1 MRDRE
6 ISVEQEHLDR
16 VYRRLEEKIHEAEF
30 LMNDAAKRGQVGTPG
45 ALAERDAQVFR
56 AGIHLNRLNNEFED
70 FLFGR
75 IDLLLGKDGKKGPDG
90 AYTAVEPAEGAV
102 RDDGTADIAETLHI
116 GRIGVLDSE
125 YAPLVIDWRA
135 PAAAPF
141 YRSTPV
147 DPGRVVRRRV
157 IRSKGRRVL
166 GVEDDLM
173 RPELKAFLDGG
184 ELAVIGDGALM
195 AALGQARSHTMRDI
209 VASIQAEQDLVIR
222 APAASVTYVEGGP
235 GTGKTAVALH
245 RAAYLLYQDRRRY
258 SGGILIVSPTPLLVA
273 YTEGVL
279 PSLGEEGQ
287 VAIRAIGSLVDGAEA
302 TLYDSPSTARAK
314 GSYRMLRVL
323 RKAARG
329 ALELGPAGM
338 LGGADGSG
346 TGAGGG
352 SASGSGASGA
362 DASGAGAGGADA
374 SGTGTGGA
382 NGTRSGRSA
391 GNGTG
396 SEMSGAEAS
405 GTGVGGANGTRSGR
419 SAGNG
424 TGSEMSGADASGSEA
439 GEAEASGS
447 GTSGAD
453 ASGTGTSGAYGTR
466 SGRSGANGAGAG
478 NGSGVGT
485 AAANGRG
492 SGTAPASSGS
502 ASATAPTQLSFGD
515 DGDGESPAAPAPVG
529 PPTRLRVVAFG
540 RRLEL
545 EAAELER
552 IRRNA
557 LGGTAPVN
565 LLRPRARKLLL
576 DALWAQSGAA
586 TRHTDPELAAELR
599 SSFDEDVTSEDSFI
613 AFLDAWWPELTP
625 RAVLAAMADERRLGR
640 WARRIL
646 NPGEVRRVARSLRR
660 DGHSVHDI
668 AMLDELQAILG
679 TPARPRKKR
688 ELDPLDQLTG
698 LEELMPVREESQRE
712 RAERLAQERTEYAHV
727 IVDEAQD
734 LTPMQWRMV
743 GRRGRHATWTVVG
756 DPAQSSWSDPDEAA
770 EARDEALGTRPR
782 RRFELTVNYR
792 NPAEIAELA
801 AKVLAL
807 AMPGS
812 KAPSAVRSTGVEP
825 RFTVVQKSLGET
837 VRAEAARLLDL
848 VDGTVGVVVAM
859 QRREEA
865 ARWLAGLGERVV
877 ALGSLEAKGLE
888 YDATVVVSP
897 AEIADESPA
906 GLRVLYVA
914 LTRATQQL
922 TVVSADRDQPDGSG
936 VPDLLRD

>member
-1 MRDRE
+1 MAAQAQQETALSSDHDSVRDRE

-75 IDLLLGKDGKKGPDG
+75 IDLLRGKDGKKGPDG

-102 RDDGTADIAETLHI
+102 REDNTADIAETLHI
-116 GRIGVLDSE
+116 GRIGVLDQD

-173 RPELKAFLDGG
+173 RPELTAHLDGR
-184 ELAVIGDGALM
+184 ELPVIGDGALM

-258 SGGILIVSPTPLLVA
+258 AGGILIVSPTPLLVA

-287 VAIRAIGSLVDGAEA
+287 VAIRAIGSLAVDAVGAEA
-302 TLYDSPSTARAK
+302 TLYDSPATARAK
-314 GSYRMLRVL
+314 GSYRMLKVL

-329 ALELGPAGM
+329 ALELN
-338 LGGADGSG
+338 D
-346 TGAGGG
+346 
-352 SASGSGASGA
+352 
-362 DASGAGAGGADA
+362 
-374 SGTGTGGA
+374 
-382 NGTRSGRSA
+382 
-391 GNGTG
+391 
-396 SEMSGAEAS
+396 
-405 GTGVGGANGTRSGR
+405 
-419 SAGNG
+419 
-424 TGSEMSGADASGSEA
+424 
-439 GEAEASGS
+439 
-447 GTSGAD
+447 
-453 ASGTGTSGAYGTR
+453 
-466 SGRSGANGAGAG
+466 
-478 NGSGVGT
+478 
-485 AAANGRG
+485 
-492 SGTAPASSGS
+492 
-502 ASATAPTQLSFGD
+502 
-515 DGDGESPAAPAPVG
+515 SPA
-529 PPTRLRVVAFG
+529 RLRVVAFG

-545 EAAELER
+545 EGEELER
-552 IRRNA
+552 IRRSA

-576 DALWAQSGAA
+576 DALWDKSGAA
-586 TRHTDPELAAELR
+586 ARQTDPELAAELR
-599 SSFDEDVTSEDSFI
+599 GSFDEDVSAEDSFLE
-613 AFLDAWWPELTP
+613 FLDAWWPELTP
-625 RAVLAAMADERRLGR
+625 QAVLDAMADEKRLARWSRRV
-640 WARRIL
+640 L

-660 DGHSVHDI
+660 DGHTVHDI

-712 RAERLAQERTEYAHV
+712 RAERLAAERTEYAHV

-743 GRRGRHATWTVVG
+743 GRRGRHATWTIVG

-770 EARDEALGTRPR
+770 QARDEALGIRPPVSHHHPSKEGPSGR
-782 RRFELTVNYR
+782 PSRGRRFQLTVNYR

-801 AKVLAL
+801 SKVLAL
-807 AMPGS
+807 AMPGAES
-812 KAPSAVRSTGVEP
+812 PAAVRSTGIEP
-825 RFTVVQKSLGET
+825 RFSVVRDALAQT
-837 VRAEAARLLDL
+837 VREEAARLLDR

-865 ARWLAGLGERVV
+865 RRWLAGLGDRVV

-922 TVVSADRDQPDGSG
+922 TVVSGERDEPDAAG

>member
-1 MRDRE
+1 MAAQAQQSAVGSVQDSIRDHE
-6 ISVEQEHLDR
+6 IGVEQEHLDR

-56 AGIHLNRLNNEFED
+56 AGVHLNRLNNEFED

-102 RDDGTADIAETLHI
+102 REDSTADIAETLHI

-157 IRSKGRRVL
+157 IRSKGRKVL

-173 RPELKAFLDGG
+173 RPELRAFLDGH
-184 ELAVIGDGALM
+184 ELPVIGDGALM

-258 SGGILIVSPTPLLVA
+258 AGGILIVSPTPLLVA

-287 VAIRAIGSLVDGAEA
+287 VAIRAIGSLVDGVEA
-302 TLYDSPSTARAK
+302 TLYDSPAVARAK
-314 GSYRMLRVL
+314 GSYRMLKVL

-329 ALELGPAGM
+329 ALELGSDS
-338 LGGADGSG
+338 GG
-346 TGAGGG
+346 
-352 SASGSGASGA
+352 SGSGQLAF
-362 DASGAGAGGADA
+362 
-374 SGTGTGGA
+374 
-382 NGTRSGRSA
+382 
-391 GNGTG
+391 
-396 SEMSGAEAS
+396 
-405 GTGVGGANGTRSGR
+405 
-419 SAGNG
+419 
-424 TGSEMSGADASGSEA
+424 
-439 GEAEASGS
+439 GEED
-447 GTSGAD
+447 TS
-453 ASGTGTSGAYGTR
+453 T
-466 SGRSGANGAGAG
+466 
-478 NGSGVGT
+478 
-485 AAANGRG
+485 
-492 SGTAPASSGS
+492 ASS
-502 ASATAPTQLSFGD
+502 TA
-515 DGDGESPAAPAPVG
+515 

-545 EAAELER
+545 EGDELENV
-552 IRRNA
+552 RRNA
-557 LGGTAPVN
+557 LSGTAPVN

-576 DALWAQSGAA
+576 DALWARSGAG

-599 SSFDEDVTSEDSFI
+599 SSFDEDITSEDSFI
-613 AFLDAWWPELTP
+613 EFLDAWWPELTP
-625 RAVLAAMADERRLGR
+625 KAVLAAMADERRLGR

-660 DGHSVHDI
+660 DGLSVHDI
-668 AMLDELQAILG
+668 AMLDELQAVLG
-679 TPARPRKKR
+679 TPARPRKRR
-688 ELDPLDQLTG
+688 ELDPLDHLTG

-712 RAERLAQERTEYAHV
+712 RAERLAEERVEYAHV

-782 RRFELTVNYR
+782 RRFQLTVNYR
-792 NPAEIAELA
+792 NPSEIADLA

-812 KAPSAVRSTGVEP
+812 TAPSAVRSTGVRP
-825 RFTVVQKSLGET
+825 RFVTTNNGRGTAVRKSLGET
-837 VRAEAARLLDL
+837 VREEAARLLDL

-859 QRREEA
+859 NRREEA
-865 ARWLAGLGERVV
+865 ARWLTGLGDRVV

-922 TVVSADRDQPDGSG
+922 TVVSAERDQPDRDG

>member
-1 MRDRE
+1 MADVRDRE
-6 ISVEQEHLDR
+6 ISVEQEHLDQ

-30 LMNDAAKRGQVGTPG
+30 LMNDAAKRSQVGTPG

-56 AGIHLNRLNNEFED
+56 AGVHLNRLNNEFED

-90 AYTAVEPAEGAV
+90 AYTAVEPAEGVV
-102 RDDGTADIAETLHI
+102 RADNTADIAETLHI
-116 GRIGVLDSE
+116 GRIGVLDADYS
-125 YAPLVIDWRA
+125 PLVIDWRA

-157 IRSKGRRVL
+157 IRSKGRKVL

-173 RPELKAFLDGG
+173 RPELTAFLNG
-184 ELAVIGDGALM
+184 EELPVVGDGALM
-195 AALGQARSHTMRDI
+195 AALGQARSHSMRDI
-209 VASIQAEQDLVIR
+209 VASIQAEQDQVIR

-258 SGGILIVSPTPLLVA
+258 AGGILIVSPTPLLVA

-287 VAIRAIGSLVDGAEA
+287 VAIRAVGSLVDGTEA
-302 TLYDSPSTARAK
+302 TEYDTPAVARIK
-314 GSYRMLRVL
+314 GSSRMLKVL

-329 ALELGPAGM
+329 ALEAPDTAV
-338 LGGADGSG
+338 GS
-346 TGAGGG
+346 
-352 SASGSGASGA
+352 
-362 DASGAGAGGADA
+362 
-374 SGTGTGGA
+374 
-382 NGTRSGRSA
+382 RSA
-391 GNGTG
+391 GADPDPKRADPHPP
-396 SEMSGAEAS
+396 MAS
-405 GTGVGGANGTRSGR
+405 T
-419 SAGNG
+419 
-424 TGSEMSGADASGSEA
+424 
-439 GEAEASGS
+439 
-447 GTSGAD
+447 
-453 ASGTGTSGAYGTR
+453 
-466 SGRSGANGAGAG
+466 
-478 NGSGVGT
+478 
-485 AAANGRG
+485 
-492 SGTAPASSGS
+492 
-502 ASATAPTQLSFGD
+502 PTK
-515 DGDGESPAAPAPVG
+515 
-529 PPTRLRVVAFG
+529 LRVVAFN

-545 EAAELER
+545 DGSELSR
-552 IRRNA
+552 IRAAA

-576 DALWAQSGAA
+576 DALWTKSGAA
-586 TRHTDPELAAELR
+586 TRHSDPELAAELR
-599 SSFDEDVTSEDSFI
+599 SSFDEDITTEDTFI

-625 RAVLAAMADERRLGR
+625 RAVLRAMADEKRLGR
-640 WARRIL
+640 WARRVL
-646 NPGEVRRVARSLRR
+646 NPGEIRRVARSLRR
-660 DGHSVHDI
+660 EAYSVHDV
-668 AMLDELQAILG
+668 ALLDELQAILG

-688 ELDPLDQLTG
+688 DLDPLDQLTG
-698 LEELMPVREESQRE
+698 LEELMPQREESQRE
-712 RAERLAQERTEYAHV
+712 RAERLAAERVEYAHV

-770 EARDEALGTRPR
+770 AARDEALGTRPR
-782 RRFELTVNYR
+782 RRFTLTVNYR
-792 NPAEIAELA
+792 NPAEIADLA

-812 KAPSAVRSTGVEP
+812 EAPSAVRSTGVEP
-825 RFTVVQKSLGET
+825 RFTVVRDGDLGES
-837 VRAEAARLLDL
+837 VRAAAAHLLDQ
-848 VDGTVGVVVAM
+848 VEGTVGVVVAM
-859 QRREEA
+859 NRREQA

-922 TVVSADRDQPDGSG
+922 TVLSGARDEPDADG

>member
-1 MRDRE
+1 MAVQAQQETAVGSVRHTAPDSVRDRE
-6 ISVEQEHLDR
+6 IGIEQEHLDR

-30 LMNDAAKRGQVGTPG
+30 LMHDAAKRGQVGTPG

-75 IDLLLGKDGKKGPDG
+75 IDLLAGKDGRKGPDG

-102 RDDGTADIAETLHI
+102 RPDNTADIAETLHI
-116 GRIGVLDSE
+116 GRIGVLDSD

-173 RPELKAFLDGG
+173 RPELKAVLDGG
-184 ELAVIGDGALM
+184 ELPVIGDGALM

-258 SGGILIVSPTPLLVA
+258 AGGILIVSPTPLLVA

-302 TLYDSPSTARAK
+302 TLYDSPAVARAK
-314 GSYRMLRVL
+314 GSYRMLKVL

-329 ALELGPAGM
+329 ALES
-338 LGGADGSG
+338 GG
-346 TGAGGG
+346 
-352 SASGSGASGA
+352 
-362 DASGAGAGGADA
+362 
-374 SGTGTGGA
+374 
-382 NGTRSGRSA
+382 R
-391 GNGTG
+391 
-396 SEMSGAEAS
+396 
-405 GTGVGGANGTRSGR
+405 
-419 SAGNG
+419 
-424 TGSEMSGADASGSEA
+424 
-439 GEAEASGS
+439 
-447 GTSGAD
+447 
-453 ASGTGTSGAYGTR
+453 
-466 SGRSGANGAGAG
+466 
-478 NGSGVGT
+478 
-485 AAANGRG
+485 
-492 SGTAPASSGS
+492 APA
-502 ASATAPTQLSFGD
+502 QLAFGD
-515 DGDGESPAAPAPVG
+515 PDEETGAAPAPTG
-529 PPTRLRVVAFG
+529 TPTRLRVVAFG

-545 EAAELER
+545 EAADLDR
-552 IRRNA
+552 VRQSA
-557 LGGTAPVN
+557 LSGTAPVN

-576 DALWAQSGAA
+576 DALWERSGAVG
-586 TRHTDPELAAELR
+586 RHSDPELAAELR
-599 SSFDEDVTSEDSFI
+599 SSFDEDVTTEDAFI

-625 RAVLAAMADERRLGR
+625 QAVLAAMADERRLGR

-646 NPGEVRRVARSLRR
+646 NPGEVRKVARALKR
-660 DGHSVHDI
+660 DGRSVHDI
-668 AMLDELQAILG
+668 AMLDELEAILG
-679 TPARPRKKR
+679 APMRPKKR
-688 ELDPLDQLTG
+688 REYDPLDQLTG
-698 LEELMPVREESQRE
+698 LEELMPGREETQRE

-782 RRFELTVNYR
+782 RRFQLTVNYR

-807 AMPGS
+807 AMPGAES
-812 KAPSAVRSTGVEP
+812 PSAVRSTGVVP
-825 RFTVVQKSLGET
+825 RFEAVTDTLGAT
-837 VRAEAARLLDL
+837 VRAEAGRLLER

-859 QRREEA
+859 NRREEA
-865 ARWLAGLGERVV
+865 RRWLAGLGDRVV

-922 TVVSADRDQPDGSG
+922 TVVSGDRDEPDANG

>member
-1 MRDRE
+1 MAAQVQQETAFGPADRSAHDSLRDRE

-30 LMNDAAKRGQVGTPG
+30 LMNDAVKRGQVGTPG
-45 ALAERDAQVFR
+45 ALAERDAQVYR

-102 RDDGTADIAETLHI
+102 RPDNTAEIAETLHI
-116 GRIGVLDSE
+116 GRIGVLDE
-125 YAPLVIDWRA
+125 DYAPLVIDWRA

-173 RPELKAFLDGG
+173 RPELRATLDGQG
-184 ELAVIGDGALM
+184 LPVIGDGALM
-195 AALGQARSHTMRDI
+195 AALGQARTHTMRDI

-258 SGGILIVSPTPLLVA
+258 AGGILIVSPTPLLVA

-302 TLYDSPSTARAK
+302 ILYDSPSAARVK
-314 GSYRMLRVL
+314 GSYRMLKVL

-329 ALELGPAGM
+329 ALERK
-338 LGGADGSG
+338 
-346 TGAGGG
+346 
-352 SASGSGASGA
+352 
-362 DASGAGAGGADA
+362 DAPS
-374 SGTGTGGA
+374 
-382 NGTRSGRSA
+382 
-391 GNGTG
+391 
-396 SEMSGAEAS
+396 
-405 GTGVGGANGTRSGR
+405 
-419 SAGNG
+419 
-424 TGSEMSGADASGSEA
+424 
-439 GEAEASGS
+439 
-447 GTSGAD
+447 
-453 ASGTGTSGAYGTR
+453 
-466 SGRSGANGAGAG
+466 
-478 NGSGVGT
+478 
-485 AAANGRG
+485 
-492 SGTAPASSGS
+492 
-502 ASATAPTQLSFGD
+502 
-515 DGDGESPAAPAPVG
+515 
-529 PPTRLRVVAFG
+529 RLRVVVFG

-545 EAAELER
+545 GGEELGR
-552 IRRNA
+552 IRQNA
-557 LGGTAPVN
+557 LSGTAPVN

-576 DALWAQSGAA
+576 DALWALSGQA
-586 TRHTDPELAAELR
+586 TRHTDAELAAELR
-599 SSFDEDVTSEDSFI
+599 SSFDEDVASEDSFLE
-613 AFLDAWWPELTP
+613 FLDAWWPELTP
-625 RAVLAAMADERRLGR
+625 AAVLDAMADERRLGR

-646 NPGEVRRVARSLRR
+646 TPGEVRRVARSLKR
-660 DGHSVHDI
+660 DGLSVHDV

-679 TPARPRKKR
+679 LPARPRKR
-688 ELDPLDQLTG
+688 RDLDPLDQLTG
-698 LEELMPVREESQRE
+698 LEELMPVREESQWE

-770 EARDEALGTRPR
+770 QARDEALGTRPR
-782 RRFELTVNYR
+782 RRFTLTVNYR

-812 KAPSAVRSTGVEP
+812 EAPSAVRSTGVEP
-825 RFTVVQKSLGET
+825 RFTVVGESMERT
-837 VRAEAARLLDL
+837 VREEAARLLER

-859 QRREEA
+859 NRREEA
-865 ARWLAGLGERVV
+865 ARWLDGLGGRAV

-922 TVVSADRDQPDGSG
+922 TVVSGPHDAPDASG
-936 VPDLLRD
+936 LPDLLRD

>member
-1 MRDRE
+1 MAAQVQQSAVGPVHGEDSVRDRE

-30 LMNDAAKRGQVGTPG
+30 LMHDAAKRGQVGTPG

-102 RDDGTADIAETLHI
+102 RPDNTADIAETLHI
-116 GRIGVLDSE
+116 GRIGVLDQDYS
-125 YAPLVIDWRA
+125 PLVIDWRA

-141 YRSTPV
+141 YRATPV

-173 RPELKAFLDGG
+173 RPELTARLDGRT
-184 ELAVIGDGALM
+184 LPAIGDGALM

-209 VASIQAEQDLVIR
+209 VSSIQAEQDLVIR

-258 SGGILIVSPTPLLVA
+258 AGGILIVSPTPLLVA

-302 TLYDSPSTARAK
+302 TLYDSPSVARAK
-314 GSYRMLRVL
+314 GSYRMLKVL

-329 ALELGPAGM
+329 ALELGPG
-338 LGGADGSG
+338 GGAP
-346 TGAGGG
+346 AGQL
-352 SASGSGASGA
+352 AL
-362 DASGAGAGGADA
+362 DDD
-374 SGTGTGGA
+374 T
-382 NGTRSGRSA
+382 
-391 GNGTG
+391 
-396 SEMSGAEAS
+396 
-405 GTGVGGANGTRSGR
+405 
-419 SAGNG
+419 
-424 TGSEMSGADASGSEA
+424 
-439 GEAEASGS
+439 EAE
-447 GTSGAD
+447 T
-453 ASGTGTSGAYGTR
+453 
-466 SGRSGANGAGAG
+466 
-478 NGSGVGT
+478 
-485 AAANGRG
+485 
-492 SGTAPASSGS
+492 GTAPPS
-502 ASATAPTQLSFGD
+502 
-515 DGDGESPAAPAPVG
+515 G
-529 PPTRLRVVAFG
+529 PPARLRVVAFN

-545 EAAELER
+545 EAGELEC

-576 DALWAQSGAA
+576 DALWARSGAA
-586 TRHTDPELAAELR
+586 GRHTDPELAAELR
-599 SSFDEDVTSEDSFI
+599 SSFDEDVTTEDSFI

-625 RAVLAAMADERRLGR
+625 RAVLSAMADEKRLGR

-646 NPGEVRRVARSLRR
+646 NPGEVRKVARALKR

-679 TPARPRKKR
+679 APARPRKKR
-688 ELDPLDQLTG
+688 EFDPLDQLTG

-782 RRFELTVNYR
+782 RRFQLTVNYR

-801 AKVLAL
+801 ARVLAL

-812 KAPSAVRSTGVEP
+812 EAPSAVRSTGVEP
-825 RFTVVQKSLGET
+825 RFTVVRESLQRT
-837 VRAEAARLLDL
+837 VRAEAERLLAA
-848 VDGTVGVVVAM
+848 VDGTIGVVVAM
-859 QRREEA
+859 NRREEA
-865 ARWLAGLGERVV
+865 RRWLAGLGDRVV

-922 TVVSADRDQPDGSG
+922 TVVSGERDEPDGTG

>member
-1 MRDRE
+1 MAAQAQQDSAVDSEHDPVRGDSAREDSVRDRE
-6 ISVEQEHLDR
+6 IDVEQAHLDR

-30 LMNDAAKRGQVGTPG
+30 LMHDAAQRGHVGTPG

-90 AYTAVEPAEGAV
+90 AYTAVEPAEGAL
-102 RDDGTADIAETLHI
+102 RPDGTADIAETLHI
-116 GRIGVLDSE
+116 GRIGVLDE
-125 YAPLVIDWRA
+125 DYAPLVIDWRA

-173 RPELKAFLDGG
+173 RPEITARLDGE
-184 ELAVIGDGALM
+184 ELAVVGDGALM
-195 AALGQARSHTMRDI
+195 AALGQARTHSMRDI
-209 VASIQAEQDLVIR
+209 VASIQAEQDRVIR

-258 SGGILIVSPTPLLVA
+258 AGGILIVSPTPLLVA

-287 VAIRAIGSLVDGAEA
+287 VAIRAIGSLADDAAGAEA
-302 TLYDSPSTARAK
+302 TLYDTPATARVK
-314 GSYRMLRVL
+314 GSSRMLRVL

-329 ALELGPAGM
+329 ALEPA
-338 LGGADGSG
+338 DS
-346 TGAGGG
+346 
-352 SASGSGASGA
+352 
-362 DASGAGAGGADA
+362 
-374 SGTGTGGA
+374 
-382 NGTRSGRSA
+382 
-391 GNGTG
+391 
-396 SEMSGAEAS
+396 
-405 GTGVGGANGTRSGR
+405 
-419 SAGNG
+419 
-424 TGSEMSGADASGSEA
+424 
-439 GEAEASGS
+439 
-447 GTSGAD
+447 
-453 ASGTGTSGAYGTR
+453 
-466 SGRSGANGAGAG
+466 
-478 NGSGVGT
+478 
-485 AAANGRG
+485 
-492 SGTAPASSGS
+492 
-502 ASATAPTQLSFGD
+502 PTL
-515 DGDGESPAAPAPVG
+515 
-529 PPTRLRVVAFG
+529 LRVVAFG

-545 EAAELER
+545 EAEELAG
-552 IRRNA
+552 IRRTV

-565 LLRPRARKLLL
+565 LLRPRARRLLL
-576 DALWAQSGAA
+576 DALWEKSGAA
-586 TRHTDPELAAELR
+586 ARHTDPELAAELR
-599 SSFDEDVTSEDSFI
+599 SSFDEDVSSEDSFT

-625 RAVLAAMADERRLGR
+625 AAVLAAMADERRLGR
-640 WARRIL
+640 WARRVL
-646 NPGEVRRVARSLRR
+646 NPGEVRKVARSLRR
-660 DGHSVHDI
+660 EGYSVHDI
-668 AMLDELQAILG
+668 ALLDELQAIVG
-679 TPARPRKKR
+679 TPARPRKRR
-688 ELDPLDQLTG
+688 EADPLDQLTG
-698 LEELMPVREESQRE
+698 LEELMPQREETQWE

-770 EARDEALGTRPR
+770 AARDEALGTRPR

-812 KAPSAVRSTGVEP
+812 PSPSAVRSTGVRP
-825 RFTVVQKSLGET
+825 RFAVVEDSLAGT
-837 VRAEAARLLDL
+837 VRAEAARLLGL

-859 QRREEA
+859 DRREEA
-865 ARWLAGLGERVV
+865 RRWLAGLGDRVV

-922 TVVSADRDQPDGSG
+922 TVVSGERDEPDASG

>member
-1 MRDRE
+1 MAAQAQQETALDTVSDKSAQDSLRDRE
-6 ISVEQEHLDR
+6 ISVEQAHLDR

-102 RDDGTADIAETLHI
+102 RDDSTADIAETLHI

-173 RPELKAFLDGG
+173 RPELSAFLDG
-184 ELAVIGDGALM
+184 EQLAVIGDGALM

-258 SGGILIVSPTPLLVA
+258 AGGILIVSPTPLLVA

-302 TLYDSPSTARAK
+302 TLYDSPAVARAK

-329 ALELGPAGM
+329 ALELN
-338 LGGADGSG
+338 DS
-346 TGAGGG
+346 
-352 SASGSGASGA
+352 
-362 DASGAGAGGADA
+362 
-374 SGTGTGGA
+374 
-382 NGTRSGRSA
+382 
-391 GNGTG
+391 
-396 SEMSGAEAS
+396 
-405 GTGVGGANGTRSGR
+405 
-419 SAGNG
+419 
-424 TGSEMSGADASGSEA
+424 
-439 GEAEASGS
+439 
-447 GTSGAD
+447 
-453 ASGTGTSGAYGTR
+453 
-466 SGRSGANGAGAG
+466 
-478 NGSGVGT
+478 
-485 AAANGRG
+485 
-492 SGTAPASSGS
+492 
-502 ASATAPTQLSFGD
+502 
-515 DGDGESPAAPAPVG
+515 
-529 PPTRLRVVAFG
+529 PTRLRVVAFG

-545 EAAELER
+545 EAADLER
-552 IRRNA
+552 VRQSA
-557 LGGTAPVN
+557 LSGTAPVN
-565 LLRPRARKLLL
+565 MLRPRARKLLL
-576 DALWAQSGAA
+576 DALWERSGSAG
-586 TRHTDPELAAELR
+586 RHTDPELAAELR
-599 SSFDEDVTSEDSFI
+599 SSFDEDIASEDDFI

-625 RAVLAAMADERRLGR
+625 RSVLESMSDERKLGR

-646 NPGEVRRVARSLRR
+646 NPGEVRRVARALKR
-660 DGHSVHDI
+660 DGLSVHDVAI
-668 AMLDELQAILG
+668 LDELQAILG
-679 TPARPRKKR
+679 TPARPRKR
-688 ELDPLDQLTG
+688 RDLDPLDQLTG
-698 LEELMPVREESQRE
+698 LEELMPTREESQRE

-770 EARDEALGTRPR
+770 EARDEALGSRPR
-782 RRFELTVNYR
+782 RRFTLTVNYR

-812 KAPSAVRSTGVEP
+812 ESPSAVRSTGVKP
-825 RFTVVQKSLGET
+825 HFAVVRNSLSES
-837 VRAEAARLLDL
+837 VRAEAARLLDR

-859 QRREEA
+859 NRREEA
-865 ARWLAGLGERVV
+865 RRWLTGLGDRVV

-922 TVVSADRDQPDGSG
+922 TVVSAERDEPDANG

>member
-1 MRDRE
+1 MAVQAQRQDAVGSVHDSVRDRE

-30 LMNDAAKRGQVGTPG
+30 LMQDAARRGQVGTPG

-56 AGIHLNRLNNEFED
+56 AGVHLNRLNNEFED

-75 IDLLLGKDGKKGPDG
+75 IDLLTGKDGKKGPDG

-102 RDDGTADIAETLHI
+102 RPDNTADIAETLHI
-116 GRIGVLDSE
+116 GRIGVLDQD
-125 YAPLVIDWRA
+125 YTPLVIDWRA

-173 RPELKAFLDGG
+173 RPELTAYLDGDA
-184 ELAVIGDGALM
+184 LPVIGDGALM

-258 SGGILIVSPTPLLVA
+258 AGGILIVSPTPLLVA

-287 VAIRAIGSLVDGAEA
+287 VAIRAIGSLVEGSEA
-302 TLYDSPSTARAK
+302 TLYDSPAVARAK
-314 GSYRMLRVL
+314 GSSRMLKVL

-329 ALELGPAGM
+329 ALELNEPPA
-338 LGGADGSG
+338 
-346 TGAGGG
+346 
-352 SASGSGASGA
+352 
-362 DASGAGAGGADA
+362 
-374 SGTGTGGA
+374 
-382 NGTRSGRSA
+382 
-391 GNGTG
+391 
-396 SEMSGAEAS
+396 
-405 GTGVGGANGTRSGR
+405 
-419 SAGNG
+419 
-424 TGSEMSGADASGSEA
+424 
-439 GEAEASGS
+439 
-447 GTSGAD
+447 
-453 ASGTGTSGAYGTR
+453 
-466 SGRSGANGAGAG
+466 
-478 NGSGVGT
+478 
-485 AAANGRG
+485 
-492 SGTAPASSGS
+492 
-502 ASATAPTQLSFGD
+502 
-515 DGDGESPAAPAPVG
+515 
-529 PPTRLRVVAFG
+529 RLRVVAFG

-545 EAAELER
+545 EARELDG
-552 IRRNA
+552 IRRSA

-576 DALWAQSGAA
+576 DALWERSGAA
-586 TRHTDPELAAELR
+586 GRHSDPELAAELR
-599 SSFDEDVTSEDSFI
+599 SSFDEDITSEDAFI

-625 RAVLAAMADERRLGR
+625 AAVLDAMADERRLGR

-646 NPGEVRRVARSLRR
+646 NPGEVRKVARSLRR
-660 DGHSVHDI
+660 EGRTVHDI
-668 AMLDELQAILG
+668 ALLDELQAVLG
-679 TPARPRKKR
+679 APARPRRKR
-688 ELDPLDQLTG
+688 DLDPLDQLTG

-712 RAERLAQERTEYAHV
+712 RAERLAQERVEYAHV

-801 AKVLAL
+801 SKVLAL

-812 KAPSAVRSTGVEP
+812 VSPKAVRSTGVEP
-825 RFTVVQKSLGET
+825 RFTVVEDALGAT
-837 VRAEAARLLDL
+837 VRDEAARLLER

-865 ARWLAGLGERVV
+865 RRWLAGLGDRVV

-922 TVVSADRDQPDGSG
+922 TVVSADRDEPDTAG

>member
-1 MRDRE
+1 MAAQAQQDSAVGSVHGVAHEAAHDSVRDRE
-6 ISVEQEHLDR
+6 ISVEQQHLDR

-30 LMNDAAKRGQVGTPG
+30 LMRDAARRGQVGTPG

-56 AGIHLNRLNNEFED
+56 AGVHLNRLNNEFED

-75 IDLLLGKDGKKGPDG
+75 IDLLLGKDGRKGPDG
-90 AYTAVEPAEGAV
+90 AYTAVEPAEGVV
-102 RDDGTADIAETLHI
+102 REDGTADIAETLHI
-116 GRIGVLDSE
+116 GRIGVLDEDYS
-125 YAPLVIDWRA
+125 PLVIDWRA

-173 RPELKAFLDGG
+173 RPELRAFLDGH
-184 ELAVIGDGALM
+184 ELPAVGDGALM
-195 AALGQARSHTMRDI
+195 AALGRSRGHTMRDI
-209 VASIQAEQDLVIR
+209 VSSIQAEQDLVIR

-258 SGGILIVSPTPLLVA
+258 AGGILIVSPTPLLVA

-287 VAIRAIGSLVDGAEA
+287 VAVRAIGSLVDGAEA
-302 TLYDSPSTARAK
+302 TLYDSPSVARVK
-314 GSYRMLRVL
+314 GSYRMLKVL

-329 ALELGPAGM
+329 ALEP
-338 LGGADGSG
+338 
-346 TGAGGG
+346 
-352 SASGSGASGA
+352 
-362 DASGAGAGGADA
+362 
-374 SGTGTGGA
+374 
-382 NGTRSGRSA
+382 NGTP
-391 GNGTG
+391 
-396 SEMSGAEAS
+396 
-405 GTGVGGANGTRSGR
+405 
-419 SAGNG
+419 
-424 TGSEMSGADASGSEA
+424 D
-439 GEAEASGS
+439 
-447 GTSGAD
+447 
-453 ASGTGTSGAYGTR
+453 
-466 SGRSGANGAGAG
+466 
-478 NGSGVGT
+478 
-485 AAANGRG
+485 
-492 SGTAPASSGS
+492 
-502 ASATAPTQLSFGD
+502 
-515 DGDGESPAAPAPVG
+515 
-529 PPTRLRVVAFG
+529 RLRVVAFG

-545 EAAELER
+545 EAGELDHV
-552 IRRNA
+552 RRTA

-576 DALWAQSGAA
+576 DALWEKSGAGA
-586 TRHTDPELAAELR
+586 RHTDPELAAELR
-599 SSFDEDVTSEDSFI
+599 SSFDEDVTGEDSFA

-625 RAVLAAMADERRLGR
+625 SAVLTAMADERRLGR

-660 DGHSVHDI
+660 GGHSVHDI
-668 AMLDELQAILG
+668 ALLDELQAILG
-679 TPARPRKKR
+679 TPARPRRKR

-801 AKVLAL
+801 SKVLAL

-812 KAPSAVRSTGVEP
+812 TAPTAVRSTGVEP
-825 RFTVVQKSLGET
+825 RFAVVRGSLEKS
-837 VRAEAARLLDL
+837 VRAEAERLLDL

-859 QRREEA
+859 NRREEA
-865 ARWLAGLGERVV
+865 RRWLAGLGDRVV

-888 YDATVVVSP
+888 YDATIVVSP

-922 TVVSADRDQPDGSG
+922 TVVSAERDEPDGAG

>member
-1 MRDRE
+1 MPSTSEGGPVAAQAQQETAVDPVHDSVRDRE
-6 ISVEQEHLDR
+6 IRVEQEHLDR

-30 LMNDAAKRGQVGTPG
+30 LMRDAARRGQVGTPG

-56 AGIHLNRLNNEFED
+56 AGVHLNRLNNEYED

-102 RDDGTADIAETLHI
+102 RPDSTADIAETLHI
-116 GRIGVLDSE
+116 GRMGVLDEE

-157 IRSKGRRVL
+157 IRSKGRRVRS
-166 GVEDDLM
+166 VEDDLM
-173 RPELKAFLDGG
+173 RPELTASLDGR
-184 ELAVIGDGALM
+184 ELPVIGDGALM
-195 AALGQARSHTMRDI
+195 AALGQARTHTMRDI

-258 SGGILIVSPTPLLVA
+258 AGGILIVSPTPLLVA

-302 TLYDSPSTARAK
+302 TLYDSPSVARAK

-329 ALELGPAGM
+329 ALE
-338 LGGADGSG
+338 
-346 TGAGGG
+346 
-352 SASGSGASGA
+352 
-362 DASGAGAGGADA
+362 
-374 SGTGTGGA
+374 
-382 NGTRSGRSA
+382 
-391 GNGTG
+391 
-396 SEMSGAEAS
+396 
-405 GTGVGGANGTRSGR
+405 GVG
-419 SAGNG
+419 
-424 TGSEMSGADASGSEA
+424 
-439 GEAEASGS
+439 
-447 GTSGAD
+447 
-453 ASGTGTSGAYGTR
+453 
-466 SGRSGANGAGAG
+466 
-478 NGSGVGT
+478 
-485 AAANGRG
+485 
-492 SGTAPASSGS
+492 AP
-502 ASATAPTQLSFGD
+502 Q
-515 DGDGESPAAPAPVG
+515 
-529 PPTRLRVVAFG
+529 RLRVVAFG

-545 EAAELER
+545 EAEELAEV
-552 IRRNA
+552 RRTA

-576 DALWAQSGAA
+576 DALWERSGAGG
-586 TRHTDPELAAELR
+586 RHTDPELAAELR
-599 SSFDEDVTSEDSFI
+599 ASFDDDITSEDDFL

-625 RAVLAAMADERRLGR
+625 AAVLDAMADERRLGR

-646 NPGEVRRVARSLRR
+646 NPGEVRKVARALKR
-660 DGHSVHDI
+660 DGRSVHDI
-668 AMLDELQAILG
+668 ALLDELGAVLG
-679 TPARPRKKR
+679 APARPRRKR

-712 RAERLAQERTEYAHV
+712 RAERLAQERVEYAHV

-743 GRRGRHATWTVVG
+743 GRRGRHATWTIVG

-770 EARDEALGTRPR
+770 QARDEALGTRPR

-792 NPAEIAELA
+792 NPAEIADLA
-801 AKVLAL
+801 SKVLAL
-807 AMPGS
+807 AMPGAES
-812 KAPSAVRSTGVEP
+812 PRAVRSTGVEP
-825 RFTVVQKSLGET
+825 RFAVVEGSQAET
-837 VRAEAARLLDL
+837 VRAEAARLLDR

-865 ARWLAGLGERVV
+865 RRWLDGLGDRVV

-888 YDATVVVSP
+888 YDATIVVSP

-922 TVVSADRDQPDGSG
+922 TVVSTDRDEPDADG

>member
-1 MRDRE
+1 MAAQAQQDPAVDSDTDSVRDRE
-6 ISVEQEHLDR
+6 IGVEQEHLDA

-30 LMNDAAKRGQVGTPG
+30 LMDDAAKRGQVGTPG

-56 AGIHLNRLNNEFED
+56 AGVHLSRLNNEFED

-75 IDLLLGKDGKKGPDG
+75 IDLLQGKDGKKGPDG
-90 AYTAVEPAEGAV
+90 AYTAIEPADGAV
-102 RDDGTADIAETLHI
+102 RPDNTADIAETLHI
-116 GRIGVLDSE
+116 GRIGVLDADYS
-125 YAPLVIDWRA
+125 PLVIDWRA

-157 IRSKGRRVL
+157 IRSKGRKVL

-173 RPELKAFLDGG
+173 RPELTAHLDGAR
-184 ELAVIGDGALM
+184 LPAVGDGALM
-195 AALGQARSHTMRDI
+195 AALGQARSHSMRDI
-209 VASIQAEQDLVIR
+209 VASIQAEQDQVIR

-258 SGGILIVSPTPLLVA
+258 AGGILIVSPTPLLVA

-287 VAIRAIGSLVDGAEA
+287 VAIRAVGSLVDGAEA
-302 TLYDSPSTARAK
+302 SEYDSPAVARVK
-314 GSYRMLRVL
+314 GSSRMLKVL

-329 ALELGPAGM
+329 ALE
-338 LGGADGSG
+338 
-346 TGAGGG
+346 
-352 SASGSGASGA
+352 
-362 DASGAGAGGADA
+362 
-374 SGTGTGGA
+374 
-382 NGTRSGRSA
+382 SGR
-391 GNGTG
+391 
-396 SEMSGAEAS
+396 
-405 GTGVGGANGTRSGR
+405 
-419 SAGNG
+419 
-424 TGSEMSGADASGSEA
+424 
-439 GEAEASGS
+439 
-447 GTSGAD
+447 
-453 ASGTGTSGAYGTR
+453 
-466 SGRSGANGAGAG
+466 
-478 NGSGVGT
+478 
-485 AAANGRG
+485 
-492 SGTAPASSGS
+492 P
-502 ASATAPTQLSFGD
+502 
-515 DGDGESPAAPAPVG
+515 APAPAEQQQLAFGEEPDEEVQAPAG
-529 PPTRLRVVAFG
+529 TPTRLRVVAFG

-545 EAAELER
+545 DAGRLNR
-552 IRRNA
+552 IRHAA
-557 LGGTAPVN
+557 LSGTAPVN
-565 LLRPRARKLLL
+565 HLRPRARKLLL
-576 DALWAQSGAA
+576 DALWEQSGAGG
-586 TRHTDPELAAELR
+586 RHTDPELAAELR
-599 SSFDEDVTSEDSFI
+599 SSFDEDITTEDDFLR
-613 AFLDAWWPELTP
+613 FLDAWWPELTP
-625 RAVLAAMADERRLGR
+625 RAVLSAMSDERRLGR

-646 NPGEVRRVARSLRR
+646 NPGEVRKVARSLRR
-660 DGHSVHDI
+660 EALSVHDV
-668 AMLDELQAILG
+668 AMLDELTAILG
-679 TPARPRKKR
+679 APARPKKR
-688 ELDPLDQLTG
+688 REYDPLDQLTG
-698 LEELMPVREESQRE
+698 LEELMPGREETQRE

-770 EARDEALGTRPR
+770 AARDEALGSRPR
-782 RRFELTVNYR
+782 RRFTLTVNYR
-792 NPAEIAELA
+792 NPSEIAELA

-812 KAPSAVRSTGVEP
+812 DSPSAVRSTGVEP
-825 RFTVVQKSLGET
+825 RFSVVRDRLGST
-837 VRAEAARLLDL
+837 VREEAARLLDR

-859 QRREEA
+859 NRRAEA
-865 ARWLAGLGERVV
+865 ARWLDGLGERVV

-922 TVVSADRDQPDGSG
+922 TVVSAERDEPDANG

>member
-1 MRDRE
+1 MAAQVQQSAVGSVHDAHDSVRDRE

-102 RDDGTADIAETLHI
+102 RDDNTADIAETLHI
-116 GRIGVLDSE
+116 GRIGVLDE
-125 YAPLVIDWRA
+125 DYAPLVIDWRA

-141 YRSTPV
+141 YRATPV

-157 IRSKGRRVL
+157 IRSKGRQVL

-173 RPELKAFLDGG
+173 RPELTAFLDGRT
-184 ELAVIGDGALM
+184 LPVIGDGALM

-209 VASIQAEQDLVIR
+209 VSSIQAEQDLVIR
-222 APAASVTYVEGGP
+222 APAASITHVEGGP

-258 SGGILIVSPTPLLVA
+258 AGGILIVSPTPLLVA

-302 TLYDSPSTARAK
+302 TLYDSPSVARAK
-314 GSYRMLRVL
+314 GSYRMLKVL

-329 ALELGPAGM
+329 ALELGPA
-338 LGGADGSG
+338 
-346 TGAGGG
+346 
-352 SASGSGASGA
+352 
-362 DASGAGAGGADA
+362 
-374 SGTGTGGA
+374 
-382 NGTRSGRSA
+382 
-391 GNGTG
+391 
-396 SEMSGAEAS
+396 
-405 GTGVGGANGTRSGR
+405 
-419 SAGNG
+419 
-424 TGSEMSGADASGSEA
+424 
-439 GEAEASGS
+439 
-447 GTSGAD
+447 
-453 ASGTGTSGAYGTR
+453 
-466 SGRSGANGAGAG
+466 
-478 NGSGVGT
+478 
-485 AAANGRG
+485 
-492 SGTAPASSGS
+492 APAAWDEDAGR
-502 ASATAPTQLSFGD
+502 
-515 DGDGESPAAPAPVG
+515 EAPAG
-529 PPTRLRVVAFG
+529 PPSRLRVVAFG

-545 EAAELER
+545 EAPELER
-552 IRRNA
+552 VRRTA

-576 DALWAQSGAA
+576 DALWAKSGAA
-586 TRHTDPELAAELR
+586 GRHSDPELAAELR
-599 SSFDEDVTSEDSFI
+599 SSFDEDVTTEDSFI

-625 RAVLAAMADERRLGR
+625 KAVLAAMADEKRLGR

-646 NPGEVRRVARSLRR
+646 NPGEVRKVARSLQR

-679 TPARPRKKR
+679 APARPKKRR

-782 RRFELTVNYR
+782 RRFQLTVNYR

-812 KAPSAVRSTGVEP
+812 ESPSAVRSTGVEP
-825 RFTVVQKSLGET
+825 RFTVVRESLGRT
-837 VRAEAARLLDL
+837 VRAEAERLLDL

-859 QRREEA
+859 NRREEA
-865 ARWLAGLGERVV
+865 RRWLAGLGDRVV

-922 TVVSADRDQPDGSG
+922 TVVSGERDEPDAAG

>member
-1 MRDRE
+1 MAAQAQQSAVGSHGSDRDSAQDSVQDSLRDAVQDSVRDRE
-6 ISVEQEHLDR
+6 ISVEQVHLDR

-30 LMNDAAKRGQVGTPG
+30 LMEDAAKRGQVGTPG

-102 RDDGTADIAETLHI
+102 RDDNTADIAETLHI
-116 GRIGVLDSE
+116 GRIGVLDE
-125 YAPLVIDWRA
+125 DYAPLVIDWRA

-173 RPELKAFLDGG
+173 RPELTAFLDGDT
-184 ELAVIGDGALM
+184 LPVIGDGALM

-258 SGGILIVSPTPLLVA
+258 AGGILIVSPTPLLVA

-302 TLYDSPSTARAK
+302 TLYDTPATARAK
-314 GSYRMLRVL
+314 GSSRMLRVL

-329 ALELGPAGM
+329 ALEL
-338 LGGADGSG
+338 
-346 TGAGGG
+346 
-352 SASGSGASGA
+352 
-362 DASGAGAGGADA
+362 
-374 SGTGTGGA
+374 
-382 NGTRSGRSA
+382 
-391 GNGTG
+391 
-396 SEMSGAEAS
+396 
-405 GTGVGGANGTRSGR
+405 
-419 SAGNG
+419 
-424 TGSEMSGADASGSEA
+424 
-439 GEAEASGS
+439 
-447 GTSGAD
+447 
-453 ASGTGTSGAYGTR
+453 
-466 SGRSGANGAGAG
+466 
-478 NGSGVGT
+478 NGS
-485 AAANGRG
+485 
-492 SGTAPASSGS
+492 
-502 ASATAPTQLSFGD
+502 
-515 DGDGESPAAPAPVG
+515 
-529 PPTRLRVVAFG
+529 PTRLRVVAFN

-545 EAAELER
+545 EAEELDR
-552 IRRNA
+552 IRHNA

-576 DALWAQSGAA
+576 DALWARSGAA
-586 TRHTDPELAAELR
+586 GRHTDPELAAELR
-599 SSFDEDVTSEDSFI
+599 SSFDEDILTEDPFVE
-613 AFLDAWWPELTP
+613 FLDAWWPELTP
-625 RAVLAAMADERRLGR
+625 QTVLAAMADERRLGR
-640 WARRIL
+640 WGRRIL
-646 NPGEVRRVARSLRR
+646 NPGEVRRVARSLKR
-660 DGHSVHDI
+660 DGRTVHDI

-688 ELDPLDQLTG
+688 DLDPLDQLTG

-712 RAERLAQERTEYAHV
+712 RAERLAQERVEYAHV

-792 NPAEIAELA
+792 NPSEIAELA

-825 RFTVVQKSLGET
+825 RFSVARDSLEKT
-837 VRAEAARLLDL
+837 VRAEAERLLDL

-859 QRREEA
+859 DRRAEA
-865 ARWLAGLGERVV
+865 ARWLAGLGDRVV

-922 TVVSADRDQPDGSG
+922 TVVSGERDAPDAAG

>member
-1 MRDRE
+1 MAAQEAVDTVRDRE
-6 ISVEQEHLDR
+6 IGVEQEHLDQ

-30 LMNDAAKRGQVGTPG
+30 LMHDAAKRGQVGTPG

-56 AGIHLNRLNNEFED
+56 AGVHLNRLNNEFED

-75 IDLLLGKDGKKGPDG
+75 IDLLYGKDGKKGPDG
-90 AYTAVEPAEGAV
+90 AYTSVEPAEDAV
-102 RDDGTADIAETLHI
+102 RSDGTHQYADIGETLHI
-116 GRIGVLDSE
+116 GRIGVLDSD

-157 IRSKGRRVL
+157 IRSKGRKVL

-173 RPELKAFLDGG
+173 RPELKATLDGR
-184 ELAVIGDGALM
+184 ELPVIGDGALM

-209 VASIQAEQDLVIR
+209 VSSIQAEQDLVIR

-258 SGGILIVSPTPLLVA
+258 AGGILIVSPTPLLVS

-287 VAIRAIGSLVDGAEA
+287 VAIRALGSLVDGVEA
-302 TLYDSPSTARAK
+302 TAYDDPAVARVK
-314 GSYRMLRVL
+314 GSSRMVAVL

-329 ALELGPAGM
+329 ALETPAPKPAPG
-338 LGGADGSG
+338 D
-346 TGAGGG
+346 
-352 SASGSGASGA
+352 
-362 DASGAGAGGADA
+362 
-374 SGTGTGGA
+374 
-382 NGTRSGRSA
+382 RSG
-391 GNGTG
+391 
-396 SEMSGAEAS
+396 
-405 GTGVGGANGTRSGR
+405 
-419 SAGNG
+419 
-424 TGSEMSGADASGSEA
+424 
-439 GEAEASGS
+439 
-447 GTSGAD
+447 
-453 ASGTGTSGAYGTR
+453 
-466 SGRSGANGAGAG
+466 
-478 NGSGVGT
+478 
-485 AAANGRG
+485 
-492 SGTAPASSGS
+492 
-502 ASATAPTQLSFGD
+502 QLSFGEEED
-515 DGDGESPAAPAPVG
+515 AAPAPAG
-529 PPTRLRVVAFG
+529 TPTRLRVVAFG

-545 EAAELER
+545 EADELQR
-552 IRRNA
+552 IRHNV
-557 LGGTAPVN
+557 LGGSAPVN
-565 LLRPRARKLLL
+565 LLRPRARRLLL
-576 DALWAQSGAA
+576 DALYAKSGAVG
-586 TRHTDPELAAELR
+586 RHSDPELAAELR
-599 SSFDEDVTSEDSFI
+599 SSFDEDVSTEDSFL

-625 RAVLAAMADERRLGR
+625 RRVLDAMADEKRLGR

-646 NPGEVRRVARSLRR
+646 NPGEVRRLARSLRR
-660 DGHSVHDI
+660 DALSVHDV
-668 AMLDELQAILG
+668 ALLDELGTLLG
-679 TPARPRKKR
+679 APARPRKKR
-688 ELDPLDQLTG
+688 EYDPLDQLTG
-698 LEELMPVREESQRE
+698 LEELMPVREETQRE
-712 RAERLAQERTEYAHV
+712 RAERLAAERVEYAHV

-756 DPAQSSWSDPDEAA
+756 DPAQSSWSTPDEAA
-770 EARDEALGTRPR
+770 EARDEALGSRPR

-807 AMPGS
+807 AMPGKES
-812 KAPSAVRSTGVEP
+812 PRAVRSTGVEP
-825 RFTVVQKSLGET
+825 RFVAVGQKEELAET
-837 VRAEAARLLDL
+837 VRSEAARLLER
-848 VDGTVGVVVAM
+848 VEGTVGVVVAM
-859 QRREEA
+859 NRREQA
-865 ARWLAGLGERVV
+865 ARWLAGLGDRVV

-922 TVVSADRDQPDGSG
+922 TVISGARDVPDADG
-936 VPDLLRD
+936 VPDLLRE

>member
-1 MRDRE
+1 MAAQEADRGVDRGVDTVRDRE
-6 ISVEQEHLDR
+6 IGIEQDHLDQ

-56 AGIHLNRLNNEFED
+56 AGIHLNRLNNEYED

-75 IDLLLGKDGKKGPDG
+75 IDLLYGKDGKKGPDG
-90 AYTAVEPAEGAV
+90 AYTSIEPADDAV
-102 RDDGTADIAETLHI
+102 RPDNTADIGETLHI
-116 GRIGVLDSE
+116 GRIGVLDSD

-147 DPGRVVRRRV
+147 EPGRVVRRRV
-157 IRSKGRRVL
+157 IRSRGRKVL

-173 RPELKAFLDGG
+173 RPELKARLGG
-184 ELAVIGDGALM
+184 EDLAVIGDGALM

-209 VASIQAEQDLVIR
+209 VSSIQAEQDLVIR

-258 SGGILIVSPTPLLVA
+258 AGGILIVSPTPLLVA

-287 VAIRAIGSLVDGAEA
+287 VAIRAVGSLVDGAEA
-302 TLYDSPSTARAK
+302 TAYDEPAVARVK
-314 GSYRMLRVL
+314 GSSRMRSVL
-323 RKAARG
+323 RKAVRG
-329 ALELGPAGM
+329 ALELG
-338 LGGADGSG
+338 
-346 TGAGGG
+346 
-352 SASGSGASGA
+352 
-362 DASGAGAGGADA
+362 DAP
-374 SGTGTGGA
+374 
-382 NGTRSGRSA
+382 
-391 GNGTG
+391 
-396 SEMSGAEAS
+396 E
-405 GTGVGGANGTRSGR
+405 
-419 SAGNG
+419 
-424 TGSEMSGADASGSEA
+424 
-439 GEAEASGS
+439 
-447 GTSGAD
+447 
-453 ASGTGTSGAYGTR
+453 
-466 SGRSGANGAGAG
+466 
-478 NGSGVGT
+478 
-485 AAANGRG
+485 
-492 SGTAPASSGS
+492 
-502 ASATAPTQLSFGD
+502 
-515 DGDGESPAAPAPVG
+515 
-529 PPTRLRVVAFG
+529 RLRVVAFG

-545 EAAELER
+545 EGEELAR
-552 IRRNA
+552 IRHAA

-576 DALWAQSGAA
+576 DALYAKSGAA
-586 TRHTDPELAAELR
+586 SRHPGDPELAAELR
-599 SSFDEDVTSEDSFI
+599 SSFDEDVTTEDSFI
-613 AFLDAWWPELTP
+613 GFLNAWWPELTP
-625 RAVLAAMADERRLGR
+625 RQVLTAMADEKRLGR
-640 WARRIL
+640 WARRVL
-646 NPGEVRRVARSLRR
+646 NPGEVRRLARSLRR
-660 DGHSVHDI
+660 DELSVHDV
-668 AMLDELQAILG
+668 ALLDELQTLLG
-679 TPARPRKKR
+679 APARPRKKR

-698 LEELMPVREESQRE
+698 LEELMPVREETQRE

-756 DPAQSSWSDPDEAA
+756 DPAQSSWSVPDEAA

-807 AMPGS
+807 AMPGME
-812 KAPSAVRSTGVEP
+812 APRAVRSTGVEP
-825 RFTVVQKSLGET
+825 RFVAVRDGDLADVVRE
-837 VRAEAARLLDL
+837 EARRLLDR

-859 QRREEA
+859 NRREQA
-865 ARWLAGLGERVV
+865 ARWLADLGDRVV

-922 TVVSADRDQPDGSG
+922 TVVSGRRDEPDAEG

>member
-1 MRDRE
+1 VAAQAQQTSAVDSVQDTGYDSVRDRE
-6 ISVEQEHLDR
+6 ISVEQEHLDK
-16 VYRRLEEKIHEAEF
+16 VYHRLEEKIHEAEF
-30 LMNDAAKRGQVGTPG
+30 LMEDAARRGQVGTPG

-56 AGIHLNRLNNEFED
+56 AGVHLNRLNNEFED

-102 RDDGTADIAETLHI
+102 REDNTADIAETLHI
-116 GRIGVLDSE
+116 GRIGVLDQD

-173 RPELKAFLDGG
+173 RPELKASLDGR
-184 ELAVIGDGALM
+184 ELPVIGDGALM

-258 SGGILIVSPTPLLVA
+258 AGGILIVSPTPLLVA

-287 VAIRAIGSLVDGAEA
+287 VAIRAIGSLVDGTEA
-302 TLYDSPSTARAK
+302 TLYDSPAVARAK
-314 GSYRMLRVL
+314 GSSRMLKVL

-329 ALELGPAGM
+329 ALELN
-338 LGGADGSG
+338 D
-346 TGAGGG
+346 
-352 SASGSGASGA
+352 
-362 DASGAGAGGADA
+362 
-374 SGTGTGGA
+374 
-382 NGTRSGRSA
+382 
-391 GNGTG
+391 
-396 SEMSGAEAS
+396 
-405 GTGVGGANGTRSGR
+405 
-419 SAGNG
+419 
-424 TGSEMSGADASGSEA
+424 
-439 GEAEASGS
+439 
-447 GTSGAD
+447 
-453 ASGTGTSGAYGTR
+453 
-466 SGRSGANGAGAG
+466 
-478 NGSGVGT
+478 
-485 AAANGRG
+485 
-492 SGTAPASSGS
+492 
-502 ASATAPTQLSFGD
+502 
-515 DGDGESPAAPAPVG
+515 SPD
-529 PPTRLRVVAFG
+529 RLRVVAFG

-545 EAAELER
+545 EADELGR
-552 IRRNA
+552 IRQAA

-576 DALWAQSGAA
+576 DALWAKSGAA
-586 TRHTDPELAAELR
+586 GRHTDPELAAELR
-599 SSFDEDVTSEDSFI
+599 SSFDEDVTGEASFI

-625 RAVLAAMADERRLGR
+625 AGVLAAMADERRLGR
-640 WARRIL
+640 WARRVL
-646 NPGEVRRVARSLRR
+646 NPGEVRKVARSLKR

-668 AMLDELQAILG
+668 AMLDELNAVLG
-679 TPARPRKKR
+679 APARPRKKR

-712 RAERLAQERTEYAHV
+712 RAERLAQERVEYAHV

-743 GRRGRHATWTVVG
+743 GRRGRHATWTIVG

-812 KAPSAVRSTGVEP
+812 ESPSAVRSTGVEP
-825 RFTVVQKSLGET
+825 RFTVVRETLGET
-837 VRAEAARLLDL
+837 VREEAARLLER
-848 VDGTVGVVVAM
+848 VDGTIGVVVAM
-859 QRREEA
+859 NRREEA
-865 ARWLAGLGERVV
+865 RRWLAGLGDRVV

-922 TVVSADRDQPDGSG
+922 TVVSGERDEPDAAG

>member
-1 MRDRE
+1 MAVQAQRQGAVGSVHDSVRDRE
-6 ISVEQEHLDR
+6 IDVEQEHLDR

-30 LMNDAAKRGQVGTPG
+30 LMQDAARRGQVGTPG

-75 IDLLLGKDGKKGPDG
+75 IDLLTGKDGKKGPDG

-102 RDDGTADIAETLHI
+102 RPDNTADIAETLHI
-116 GRIGVLDSE
+116 GRIGVLDQD
-125 YAPLVIDWRA
+125 YTPLVIDWRA

-157 IRSKGRRVL
+157 IRSKGRQVL

-173 RPELKAFLDGG
+173 RPELTAYLDGD
-184 ELAVIGDGALM
+184 ELPAIGDGALM

-258 SGGILIVSPTPLLVA
+258 AGGILIVSPTPLLVA

-287 VAIRAIGSLVDGAEA
+287 VAIRAIGSLAEGSEA
-302 TLYDSPSTARAK
+302 TLYDSPSVARAK
-314 GSYRMLRVL
+314 GSSRMLKVL

-329 ALELGPAGM
+329 ALELNDPPA
-338 LGGADGSG
+338 
-346 TGAGGG
+346 
-352 SASGSGASGA
+352 
-362 DASGAGAGGADA
+362 
-374 SGTGTGGA
+374 
-382 NGTRSGRSA
+382 
-391 GNGTG
+391 
-396 SEMSGAEAS
+396 
-405 GTGVGGANGTRSGR
+405 
-419 SAGNG
+419 
-424 TGSEMSGADASGSEA
+424 
-439 GEAEASGS
+439 
-447 GTSGAD
+447 
-453 ASGTGTSGAYGTR
+453 
-466 SGRSGANGAGAG
+466 
-478 NGSGVGT
+478 
-485 AAANGRG
+485 
-492 SGTAPASSGS
+492 
-502 ASATAPTQLSFGD
+502 
-515 DGDGESPAAPAPVG
+515 
-529 PPTRLRVVAFG
+529 RLRVVAFG

-545 EAAELER
+545 EARQLDG
-552 IRRNA
+552 IRRSA

-576 DALWAQSGAA
+576 DALWEQSGAA
-586 TRHTDPELAAELR
+586 GRHSDPELAAELR
-599 SSFDEDVTSEDSFI
+599 SSFDEDITSEDAFL

-625 RAVLAAMADERRLGR
+625 AAVLDAMADERRLGR

-646 NPGEVRRVARSLRR
+646 NPGEVRKVARSLRR
-660 DGHSVHDI
+660 EGRTVHDI
-668 AMLDELQAILG
+668 ALLDELQAVLG
-679 TPARPRKKR
+679 APARPRRKR

-712 RAERLAQERTEYAHV
+712 RAERLAQERVEYAHV

-801 AKVLAL
+801 SKVLAL

-812 KAPSAVRSTGVEP
+812 VSPKAVRSTGVEP
-825 RFTVVQKSLGET
+825 RFTVVEDTLGAT
-837 VRAEAARLLDL
+837 VRDEAARLLER

-865 ARWLAGLGERVV
+865 RRWLAGLGDRVV

-922 TVVSADRDQPDGSG
+922 TVVSADRDDPDAAG

>member
-1 MRDRE
+1 MAAQAQQETAVDSVQDSTHDSVRDRE

-16 VYRRLEEKIHEAEF
+16 VYQRLEEKIHEAEF

-75 IDLLLGKDGKKGPDG
+75 IDLLPGKDGQKGPDG

-102 RDDGTADIAETLHI
+102 RPDNTADIAETLHI
-116 GRIGVLDSE
+116 GRIGVLDQE

-173 RPELKAFLDGG
+173 RPEIKALLDGR
-184 ELAVIGDGALM
+184 ELPVIGDGALM
-195 AALGQARSHTMRDI
+195 AALGQARTHTMRDI

-258 SGGILIVSPTPLLVA
+258 AGGILIVSPTPLLVA

-302 TLYDSPSTARAK
+302 TLYDAPAVARAK
-314 GSYRMLRVL
+314 GSYRMLKVL

-329 ALELGPAGM
+329 ALEAGSGGATRADAPAGQ
-338 LGGADGSG
+338 LTLDDPDPG
-346 TGAGGG
+346 
-352 SASGSGASGA
+352 
-362 DASGAGAGGADA
+362 
-374 SGTGTGGA
+374 
-382 NGTRSGRSA
+382 
-391 GNGTG
+391 
-396 SEMSGAEAS
+396 
-405 GTGVGGANGTRSGR
+405 
-419 SAGNG
+419 
-424 TGSEMSGADASGSEA
+424 
-439 GEAEASGS
+439 
-447 GTSGAD
+447 
-453 ASGTGTSGAYGTR
+453 
-466 SGRSGANGAGAG
+466 
-478 NGSGVGT
+478 
-485 AAANGRG
+485 
-492 SGTAPASSGS
+492 PQ
-502 ASATAPTQLSFGD
+502 APT
-515 DGDGESPAAPAPVG
+515 G

-545 EAAELER
+545 EAGELDG
-552 IRRNA
+552 IRQNV
-557 LGGTAPVN
+557 LSGTAPVN
-565 LLRPRARKLLL
+565 MLRPRARKLLL
-576 DALWAQSGAA
+576 DALWSRSGAGG
-586 TRHTDPELAAELR
+586 RHTDPELAAELR
-599 SSFDEDVTSEDSFI
+599 SSFDEDVSAEDSFI
-613 AFLDAWWPELTP
+613 EFLDAWWPELTP
-625 RAVLAAMADERRLGR
+625 KAVLDAMADERRLGR

-660 DGHSVHDI
+660 DGLSVHDI
-668 AMLDELQAILG
+668 AMLDELQSILG
-679 TPARPRKKR
+679 TPARPRRRR
-688 ELDPLDQLTG
+688 EADPLDLLTG

-712 RAERLAQERTEYAHV
+712 RAERLAQERVEYAHV

-770 EARDEALGTRPR
+770 EARDEALGSRPR
-782 RRFELTVNYR
+782 RRFQLTVNYR

-807 AMPGS
+807 AMPGAES
-812 KAPSAVRSTGVEP
+812 PSAVRSTGVQP
-825 RFTVVQKSLGET
+825 RFAAVPARESLAKT

-859 QRREEA
+859 NRREEA
-865 ARWLAGLGERVV
+865 RRWLAGLGDRVV

-922 TVVSADRDQPDGSG
+922 TVVSAERDAPDGEG

>member
-1 MRDRE
+1 MAAQAQQETALDQIHDSAQDDSVRDRE
-6 ISVEQEHLDR
+6 ISVEQQHLDR

-30 LMNDAAKRGQVGTPG
+30 LMNDAAQRGQVGTPG

-56 AGIHLNRLNNEFED
+56 AGVHLNRLNNEFED

-90 AYTAVEPAEGAV
+90 AYTAVEPAEGVV
-102 RDDGTADIAETLHI
+102 RADETGQYASIAETLHI
-116 GRIGVLDSE
+116 GRIGVLDAE

-157 IRSKGRRVL
+157 IRSKGRKVL

-173 RPELKAFLDGG
+173 RPELKATLDGQ
-184 ELAVIGDGALM
+184 ELPVIGDGALM

-258 SGGILIVSPTPLLVA
+258 AGGILIVSPTPLLVA

-302 TLYDSPSTARAK
+302 TLYDSPAVARAK
-314 GSYRMLRVL
+314 GSYRMLKVL

-329 ALELGPAGM
+329 ALETPGASPGRST
-338 LGGADGSG
+338 ADG
-346 TGAGGG
+346 
-352 SASGSGASGA
+352 
-362 DASGAGAGGADA
+362 D
-374 SGTGTGGA
+374 
-382 NGTRSGRSA
+382 RSEQLA
-391 GNGTG
+391 F
-396 SEMSGAEAS
+396 
-405 GTGVGGANGTRSGR
+405 
-419 SAGNG
+419 
-424 TGSEMSGADASGSEA
+424 
-439 GEAEASGS
+439 GEE
-447 GTSGAD
+447 
-453 ASGTGTSGAYGTR
+453 
-466 SGRSGANGAGAG
+466 
-478 NGSGVGT
+478 
-485 AAANGRG
+485 
-492 SGTAPASSGS
+492 
-502 ASATAPTQLSFGD
+502 
-515 DGDGESPAAPAPVG
+515 AAPAPSG
-529 PPTRLRVVAFG
+529 TPTRLRVVAFG

-545 EAAELER
+545 EAAELDR
-552 IRRNA
+552 IKHNA
-557 LGGTAPVN
+557 LSGTAPVN

-576 DALWAQSGAA
+576 DALWAKSGAG

-599 SSFDEDVTSEDSFI
+599 SSFDEDVASEDSFI
-613 AFLDAWWPELTP
+613 DFLNAWWPELTP
-625 RAVLAAMADERRLGR
+625 RGVLAAMADERRLGR

-646 NPGEVRRVARSLRR
+646 NPGEVRRVARSLKR
-660 DGHSVHDI
+660 DGLSVHDV

-679 TPARPRKKR
+679 MPARPRKRR

-698 LEELMPVREESQRE
+698 LEELMPVREETQRE
-712 RAERLAQERTEYAHV
+712 RAERLAQERVEYAHV

-782 RRFELTVNYR
+782 RRFTLTVNYR

-812 KAPSAVRSTGVEP
+812 QSPSAVRSTGVEP
-825 RFTVVQKSLGET
+825 RFVATNNAGAVARDSLAQT
-837 VRAEAARLLDL
+837 VRGEAARLLDR

-859 QRREEA
+859 NRREEA

-922 TVVSADRDQPDGSG
+922 TIVSGDRDEPDANG

>member
-1 MRDRE
+1 MAAQDAAVDSAAGTSESAVDSVRERE
-6 ISVEQEHLDR
+6 IAGEQVHLDQ

-56 AGIHLNRLNNEFED
+56 AGVHLNRLNNEFED

-90 AYTAVEPAEGAV
+90 AYTSVDPAEDAV
-102 RDDGTADIAETLHI
+102 RPDGTADIAETLHI
-116 GRIGVLDSE
+116 GRIGVLDADYS
-125 YAPLVIDWRA
+125 PLVIDWRA

-157 IRSKGRRVL
+157 IRSKGRKVL

-173 RPELKAFLDGG
+173 RPELKATLDGA
-184 ELAVIGDGALM
+184 ELPVIGDGALM

-209 VASIQAEQDLVIR
+209 VASIQAEQDMVIR

-258 SGGILIVSPTPLLVA
+258 AGGILIVSPTPLLVA

-287 VAIRAIGSLVDGAEA
+287 VAIRAVGNLVDGAEA
-302 TLYDSPSTARAK
+302 TEYDDPAVARIK
-314 GSYRMLRVL
+314 GSSRMLHVL

-329 ALELGPAGM
+329 ALEGPGE
-338 LGGADGSG
+338 
-346 TGAGGG
+346 
-352 SASGSGASGA
+352 
-362 DASGAGAGGADA
+362 
-374 SGTGTGGA
+374 
-382 NGTRSGRSA
+382 NGGRSRRR
-391 GNGTG
+391 
-396 SEMSGAEAS
+396 
-405 GTGVGGANGTRSGR
+405 GGRQLAL
-419 SAGNG
+419 
-424 TGSEMSGADASGSEA
+424 
-439 GEAEASGS
+439 GEE
-447 GTSGAD
+447 
-453 ASGTGTSGAYGTR
+453 
-466 SGRSGANGAGAG
+466 
-478 NGSGVGT
+478 
-485 AAANGRG
+485 
-492 SGTAPASSGS
+492 
-502 ASATAPTQLSFGD
+502 
-515 DGDGESPAAPAPVG
+515 APAPQPG
-529 PPTRLRVVAFG
+529 RRLRVVAFG
-540 RRLEL
+540 ARIEL
-545 EAAELER
+545 EADELR
-552 IRRNA
+552 HIRQSV

-565 LLRPRARKLLL
+565 LLRPRARRLLL
-576 DALWAQSGAA
+576 DALWAKSGAA
-586 TRHTDPELAAELR
+586 GRHTDPELAAELR
-599 SSFDEDVTSEDSFI
+599 SSFDDDISSEDSFI

-625 RAVLAAMADERRLGR
+625 RGVLAAMADERRLAR
-640 WARRIL
+640 WARRTL
-646 NPGEVRRVARSLRR
+646 NQGEVRRLARSLARTAE
-660 DGHSVHDI
+660 GAFSVHDV
-668 AMLDELQAILG
+668 ALLDELETLLG
-679 TPARPRKKR
+679 APARPRRKR
-688 ELDPLDQLTG
+688 EYDPLDALTG
-698 LEELMPVREESQRE
+698 LEELMPQREESQRE

-743 GRRGRHATWTVVG
+743 GRRGRTATWTVVG

-770 EARDEALGTRPR
+770 GARDEALGSRPR

-801 AKVLAL
+801 AKVLEL
-807 AMPGS
+807 AMPGMKS
-812 KAPSAVRSTGVEP
+812 PAAVRSTGVEP
-825 RFTVVQKSLGET
+825 RFAP
-837 VRAEAARLLDL
+837 VRDGDLARSVREEAARLLDQ

-859 QRREEA
+859 RRRDQA

-922 TVVSADRDQPDGSG
+922 TVISGERDEPDADG